1 MLHCMDVGRVLTG
14 KRYSG
19 RGRYGM
25 VSWCGGGSYVS
36 MFRRASKILLGNIFY
51 ASLIWLSVVALL
63 RV

>member
-1 MLHCMDVGRVLTG
+1 MDVGRVLIG

-36 MFRRASKILLGNIFY
+36 MFRRASKILLQNIPC
-51 ASLIWLSVVALL
+51 ASLNWLSFAASLWM
-63 RV
+63 